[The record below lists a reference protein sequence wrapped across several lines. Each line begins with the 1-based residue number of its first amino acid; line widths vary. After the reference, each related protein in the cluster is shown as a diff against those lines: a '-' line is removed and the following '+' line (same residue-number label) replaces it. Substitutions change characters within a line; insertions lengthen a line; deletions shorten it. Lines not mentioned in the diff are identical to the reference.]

1 MKILLPL
8 SPQEAEMVN
17 FMLEQ
22 ARNAFAN
29 NSAMQKAWKIS
40 NTDLARVHRAR
51 KRLVKQI
58 TKPNEEAIDQTEFAY
73 FCMGDLP
80 PIADPEEAFDLYL
93 AAKEKPCILHNYDRT
108 GQCFKCGHKID
119 NDDTQGK

>member
-58 TKPNEEAIDQTEFAY
+58 TKPNEEAI
-73 FCMGDLP
+73 GGKS
-80 PIADPEEAFDLYL
+80 PIQ
-93 AAKEKPCILHNYDRT
+93 K
-108 GQCFKCGHKID
+108 
-119 NDDTQGK
+119 